1 MIQEIKELEKQIQTW
16 KNLSMFQDFSKEIAE
31 AEAKIEEMKQQ
42 DKSTSTT
49 KDIVDD
55 NTTTKAD
62 IDKAFTRVD
71 TKADTTTKIEVVKI
85 EESKVDTVEIID
97 KPKNNKLP
105 KKAEKKPV
113 KPTFSFN
120 TSQNNVVIPT
130 KDLIKH
136 KDVDFRVL
144 LGISGIS
151 NCDDPY
157 KEGNNERYVS
167 LDKLDRRAKDMCE
180 TIGIEIS
187 NFNKKLR
194 TMIKKKSDEFKVVER
209 QGLNNTKVKCYQ
221 MDYEAGGFITIPV
234 TKAERCLLTLGN
246 NPIKLYCN
254 LLWLCQ
260 KNGEFEPT
268 HVPQQTL
275 ATLMGLSPSSRK
287 IVEASMQT
295 LINNDLIDV
304 YLEQEIQTVIN
315 EEGLPISKPVTK
327 YYYDIIID
335 EEDWKNKK
343 KR

>member
-1 MIQEIKELEKQIQTW
+1 MIQEIQQLEQQIQTW
-16 KNLSMFQDFSKEIAE
+16 KNLSMFQDFSNEIAE
-31 AEAKIEEMKQQ
+31 AEAKIEEMKKQ

-55 NTTTKAD
+55 N
-62 IDKAFTRVD
+62 
-71 TKADTTTKIEVVKI
+71 TTTKIEVVKI
-85 EESKVDTVEIID
+85 EESKVDTVEIIE

-120 TSQNNVVIPT
+120 TSQTNVVIPT

-151 NCDDPY
+151 NCDNPY

-167 LDKLDRRAKDMCE
+167 LNKLDRRAKDMCE

-194 TMIKKKSDEFKVVER
+194 TIIKKKSNEFKVVER

-221 MDYEAGGFITIPV
+221 IDYEAGGFITIPV

>member
-1 MIQEIKELEKQIQTW
+1 MKQEIKELEEQIAMWERLNVNGDLENQ
-16 KNLSMFQDFSKEIAE
+16 IAE
-31 AEAKIEEMKQQ
+31 AKAKIEELKQQ

-49 KDIVDD
+49 KVD
-55 NTTTKAD
+55 TKSYTKAD
-62 IDKAFTRVD
+62 IVDNNIVADTKSD
-71 TKADTTTKIEVVKI
+71 TKATVETE
-85 EESKVDTVEIID
+85 TVEIID
-97 KPKNNKLP
+97 KPKNNNKLP

-113 KPTFSFN
+113 KPPFSFN
-120 TSQNNVVIPT
+120 TSQTNVVIPT

-136 KDVDFRVL
+136 KDCDFRVL

-157 KEGNNERYVS
+157 KEGDNERYVS
-167 LDKLDRRAKDMCE
+167 LNKLDRRAKDMCE

-194 TMIKKKSDEFKVVER
+194 TIIKKKSNEFKVVER

-221 MDYEAGGFITIPV
+221 IDYEAGGFITIPV

-275 ATLMGLSPSSRK
+275 ATLMGLSPRSEG
-287 IVEASMQT
+287 IVKASMQT

>member
-1 MIQEIKELEKQIQTW
+1 MIQEIQQLEQQIAMW
-16 KNLSMFQDFSKEIAE
+16 KRLNVNGDLENQIAE
-31 AEAKIEEMKQQ
+31 AKAKIEELKKQ

-49 KDIVDD
+49 KDTVD

-62 IDKAFTRVD
+62 IDKAFTKVD
-71 TKADTTTKIEVVKI
+71 AKAKVKVVKI

-120 TSQNNVVIPT
+120 TSQTNVVIPT

-157 KEGNNERYVS
+157 KEGDNERYVS
-167 LDKLDRRAKDMCE
+167 LNKLDRRAKDMCE

-194 TMIKKKSDEFKVVER
+194 TIIKKKSNEFKVVER

-221 MDYEAGGFITIPV
+221 IDYEAGGFITIPV